1 MKVRNKVIASAVAVM
16 MMASAAPMTVSAA
29 SKAKAPAKVSITSV
43 KRVNNTKANVKWKK
57 LKKAPSGYAVYQK
70 TGSKGWKL
78 VKKAFKKSTSATISA
93 GTEAKTQVKVR
104 AYKNGKKVKKYYN
117 KKAKKFVSKKAYKKL
132 PKKNRAIKKVATV
145 KWGKYSSVKTL
156 NAVFTGKI
164 SGLKGSFDKNEDA
177 AFTWNKV
184 SGAKG
189 YEIYRSEGGTYKKIG
204 TVSSTNYTD
213 KYYNPEK
220 TIYYKVR
227 PVNGTYTGSYSSVI
241 KMRPQD
247 ITITLTKTV
256 PKLICTICK
265 EDVTEL
271 SDQELQEK
279 HKIYFCSKCGQNSE
293 AVSHSK
299 EDIVKHIQENHKVD
313 KDDNELPMVP
323 IEDENSTD
331 NSIAAQ
337 DDAGNNA
344 SYDAEVSELMAN
356 TAENGTKEI
365 QAKHQHSWKKEAK
378 TEKVVV
384 GYKIVKESHTT
395 CQVCNKDLED
405 WYTASKKYA
414 DEHGLTGTDIFSG
427 TTNPVYKAT
436 IEAHIDKHL
445 EEGAWNAGSTRE
457 DIVTVKKPIYGNVT
471 VTTESCDCGASRIY
485 K

>member
-1 MKVRNKVIASAVAVM
+1 MKVKNKIIASAVAVM
-16 MMASAAPMTVSAA
+16 MLTSAAPMTVSAA
-29 SKAKAPAKVSITSV
+29 SKAKAPSKVSITSV

-78 VKKAFKKSTSATISA
+78 VKKASKKSSSATVSA
-93 GTEAKTQVKVR
+93 GTEAKTQYKVR

-117 KKAKKFVSKKAYKKL
+117 KKTKKFVSKKAYKKL
-132 PKKNRAIKKVATV
+132 SKKNRAIKKATTV

-156 NAVFTGKI
+156 NTVFAGKI

-177 AFTWNKV
+177 VLAWNKV

-189 YEIYRSEGGTYKKIG
+189 YEIYRSEGGTYKKIE

-227 PVNGTYTGSYSSVI
+227 PVKGIYTGSYSSAI

-247 ITITLTKTV
+247 ITITVTKTV
-256 PKLICTICK
+256 PKLICTVCK

-323 IEDENSTD
+323 IEDENSSD
-331 NSIAAQ
+331 SSIAVQNDSGSNTA
-337 DDAGNNA
+337 
-344 SYDAEVSELMAN
+344 YDATVSELKAN
-356 TAENGTKEI
+356 TTENGTKEI

-378 TEKVVV
+378 TEKVLV
-384 GYKIVKESHTT
+384 GYKTTKETHDI
-395 CQVCNKDLED
+395 CQVCGND
-405 WYTASKKYA
+405 WNTMN
-414 DEHGLTGTDIFSG
+414 DEAVLSE
-427 TTNPVYKAT
+427 
-436 IEAHIDKHL
+436 IEKHL
-445 EEGAWNAGSTRE
+445 SEGAWNAGSSYTK
-457 DIVTVKKPIYGNVT
+457 IITVKTPIYNNIT
-471 VTTESCDCGASRIY
+471 VIAASCNCGMSRIE

>member
-1 MKVRNKVIASAVAVM
+1 MKVKNKIIASAVAVM
-16 MMASAAPMTVSAA
+16 MLTSAAPMTVSAA
-29 SKAKAPAKVSITSV
+29 SKAKASSKVSITSV

-78 VKKAFKKSTSATISA
+78 VKKASKKSSSATVSA
-93 GTEAKTQVKVR
+93 GTEAKTQYKVR

-117 KKAKKFVSKKAYKKL
+117 KKTKKFVSKKAYKKL
-132 PKKNRAIKKVATV
+132 SKKNRAIKKATTV

-156 NAVFTGKI
+156 NTVFAGKI

-177 AFTWNKV
+177 VLAWNKV

-189 YEIYRSEGGTYKKIG
+189 YEIYRSEGGTYKKIE

-227 PVNGTYTGSYSSVI
+227 PVKGIYTGSYSSAI

-247 ITITLTKTV
+247 ITITVTKTV
-256 PKLICTICK
+256 PKLICTVCK

-323 IEDENSTD
+323 IEDENSSD
-331 NSIAAQ
+331 SSIAVQNDSGSNTA
-337 DDAGNNA
+337 
-344 SYDAEVSELMAN
+344 YDATVSELKAN
-356 TAENGTKEI
+356 TTENGTKEI

-378 TEKVVV
+378 TEKVLV
-384 GYKIVKESHTT
+384 GYKTTKETHDI
-395 CQVCNKDLED
+395 CQVCGND
-405 WYTASKKYA
+405 WNTMN
-414 DEHGLTGTDIFSG
+414 DEAVLSE
-427 TTNPVYKAT
+427 
-436 IEAHIDKHL
+436 IEKHL
-445 EEGAWNAGSTRE
+445 SEGAWNAGSSYTK
-457 DIVTVKKPIYGNVT
+457 IITVKTPIYNNIT
-471 VTTESCDCGASRIY
+471 VIAASCNCGMSRIE

>member
-78 VKKAFKKSTSATISA
+78 VKKASKKSTSATISA

-145 KWGKYSSVKTL
+145 KWGKYSSIKTL

-164 SGLKGSFDKNEDA
+164 SGLKGAFDKNEDA
-177 AFTWNKV
+177 ALTWNKV
-184 SGAKG
+184 SGAKV

-227 PVNGTYTGSYSSVI
+227 PVNGIYTGSYSSAI

-247 ITITLTKTV
+247 ITITITKTV
-256 PKLICTICK
+256 PKLICTVCK

-331 NSIAAQ
+331 NSIAVQ
-337 DDAGNNA
+337 NDAGNNA
-344 SYDAEVSELMAN
+344 SYDAEVSELKAN
-356 TAENGTKEI
+356 TTENGTKEI
-365 QAKHQHSWKKEAK
+365 QIKHKHEWELTSEKKQTGTK
-378 TEKVVV
+378 
-384 GYKIVKESHTT
+384 KIKETHDI
-395 CQVCNKDLED
+395 CQVCNKDLND
-405 WYTASKKYA
+405 WLVAAEKQAEEMGIDLPSETP
-414 DEHGLTGTDIFSG
+414 IFQS
-427 TTNPVYKAT
+427 TVA
-436 IEAHIDKHL
+436 AHMHKHL
-445 EEGAWNAGSTRE
+445 EEGAWNAGSTRTE
-457 DIVTVKKPIYGNVT
+457 IIVVEKPVFKTI
-471 VTTESCDCGASRIY
+471 TTGQCSCGYSRTLTN
-485 K
+485 